1 MSYNYKSKTA
11 DELETISQSLLA
23 RYPFALKN
31 GKPDIELLVEKYPL
45 KIIPRVDLNK
55 LTVLDAYLPRIDG
68 IMLVDADLANDL
80 PRYRLTLAE
89 EISHRELEPDLWKAG
104 VPVGAC
110 IYELDPQLYD
120 DVEGDAYRLALA
132 ILMPAGYFRERFD
145 SLKNQISVAAKDPK
159 DINPL
164 TVEIMA
170 KEFEVTFDACA
181 SRCHIL
187 NICKVQIKKP
197 RLPGAVIF

>member
-1 MSYNYKSKTA
+1 LSYNYKSKTPT
-11 DELETISQSLLA
+11 ELETISQSLLA
-23 RYPFALKN
+23 RFPFALKN

-45 KIIPRVDLNK
+45 KVIPRVGLNK
-55 LTVLDAYLPRIDG
+55 LTVLDAYLPRVDG
-68 IMLVDADLANDL
+68 IMLVDAELANDL

-110 IYELDPQLYD
+110 IYELDAQLYD

-132 ILMPAGYFRERFD
+132 ILMPALYFKERFQL
-145 SLKNQISVAAKDPK
+145 LKNQITAAAKEPK

-197 RLPGAVIF
+197 QLPGSVIF

>member
-80 PRYRLTLAE
+80 PR
-89 EISHRELEPDLWKAG
+89 
-104 VPVGAC
+104 
-110 IYELDPQLYD
+110 
-120 DVEGDAYRLALA
+120 
-132 ILMPAGYFRERFD
+132 
-145 SLKNQISVAAKDPK
+145 
-159 DINPL
+159 
-164 TVEIMA
+164 
-170 KEFEVTFDACA
+170 
-181 SRCHIL
+181 
-187 NICKVQIKKP
+187 
-197 RLPGAVIF
+197 

>member
-1 MSYNYKSKTA
+1 MSYHYKSKTPT
-11 DELETISQSLLA
+11 ELETLAQSLLA
-23 RYPFALKN
+23 RFPFALKN

-45 KIIPRVDLNK
+45 KIIPRVGLNK
-55 LTVLDAYLPRIDG
+55 MTVLDAFLPRNAG
-68 IMLVDADLANDL
+68 VMLVDADLETDL

-89 EISHRELEPDLWKAG
+89 EISHRVLEPDLGKAG
-104 VPVGAC
+104 VPPGAC

-132 ILMPAGYFRERFD
+132 ILMPKLHFKERFEL
-145 SLKNQISVAAKDPK
+145 LKNQISAAAKEPK

-164 TVEIMA
+164 TVEIVA

-181 SRCHIL
+181 SRCRIL
-187 NICKVQIKKP
+187 NICNVQIKKP
-197 RLPGAVIF
+197 QLPGSVIF